1 MAFFDAVSFVLGS
14 SSKSSTEKIEFFTVC
29 FRYFFRKLGKINALT
44 EDYNMKIQVEFSN
57 MEHGTVTLFILS
69 TEKYSYMTLMF
80 DNIWMH

>member
-1 MAFFDAVSFVLGS
+1 
-14 SSKSSTEKIEFFTVC
+14 
-29 FRYFFRKLGKINALT
+29 
-44 EDYNMKIQVEFSN
+44 MKIQVEFSN